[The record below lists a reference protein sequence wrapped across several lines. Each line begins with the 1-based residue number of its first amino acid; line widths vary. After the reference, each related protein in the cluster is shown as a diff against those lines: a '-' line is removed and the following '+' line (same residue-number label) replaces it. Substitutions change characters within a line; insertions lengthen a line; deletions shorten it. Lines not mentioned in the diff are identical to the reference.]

1 MKFNGPE
8 LDRVILGSHLRM
20 MNFDAI
26 EKYRKPNIIL
36 DNIGVLVAIALIVYI
51 AVR

>member
-8 LDRVILGSHLRM
+8 LDKVILGSHLRM

-26 EKYRKPNIIL
+26 EKYRKPSIIM
-36 DNIGVLVAIALIVYI
+36 DNIGVILAIGMIVYLT
-51 AVR
+51 VR